1 MVAGTDFTPVFSG
14 AHDNSILGVANKDY
28 DAAAIA
34 NSVKT
39 RMIERDVVK
48 ADQFEIIYTSETFPT
63 TGYGVR
69 TT

>member
-1 MVAGTDFTPVFSG
+1 MVAGDGLHPAFSG

-39 RMIERDVVK
+39 
-48 ADQFEIIYTSETFPT
+48 A
-63 TGYGVR
+63 
-69 TT
+69 